1 MDRSYNCVNP
11 GDVASRVLL
20 TNGPNCVLVRENNVW
35 SLILCI
41 TINTCK
47 ILNTCTL
54 NLTNNAIKF
63 YYDDIL
69 DLEPFITF

>member
-1 MDRSYNCVNP
+1 MYNDQYMQNF
-11 GDVASRVLL
+11 
-20 TNGPNCVLVRENNVW
+20 EHMH
-35 SLILCI
+35 I
-41 TINTCK
+41 
-47 ILNTCTL
+47 